1 MSRAEIVSK
10 YLHLGLELLK
20 EKDEIRRFEIEVERE
35 NLKMYYYILF
45 KEV

>member
-1 MSRAEIVSK
+1 MSREELVSR

-20 EKDEIRRFEIEVERE
+20 EKDESRRFEIEVERA